1 MVCHNHFSMT
11 DVMPSGNINVEV
23 TPANTLSNGLIS
35 YKGGSPIIQFIIG
48 EQDRLLIGKSVRL
61 CGQFN
66 VRCDSTGA
74 ATDFIGPVGEA
85 GVNAAGAELR
95 LPARLGTYAM
105 IDQLVIKSQ
114 ATHQVIEHV
123 RHYNRFAA
131 SFVPVTNSLADSK
144 SHLAESSLIMPNY
157 NVMRDSV
164 AANPTSRAN
173 TNQQGNSFC
182 MSLPCGLFNGMNDIP
197 LARDWGLQ
205 GLLVEI
211 HLAPD
216 QNVLYDQTNA
226 AAPLF
231 TDAFY
236 ELSDVK
242 LVAEMVNPDQNMLA
256 EYSTQGNTFEYNTI
270 SSYFSSI
277 NSTNAII
284 NFQLGMRRVL
294 GVFANFIGSEEI
306 NSLRWNGTATAP
318 MKNVLAG
325 PGLGRVAN
333 INQAVFTRGGTRYP
347 LEYNLDTSQRD
358 DTIAPIQRQ
367 DTVDSQLTRN
377 FLNAVKSF
385 QNLNRSGI
393 TSRNTW
399 LSNHQAV
406 NQLQA
411 DKTAAEG
418 GNVYGIGMAYDNI
431 SGDGVDFSEL
441 NWGVQLECGLDT
453 NRPHAMYLF
462 VHSKNTLVFNSTGLQ
477 IIQ

>member
-1 MVCHNHFSMT
+1 MT
-11 DVMPSGNINVEV
+11 DVMPSGNLNVEI
-23 TPANTLSNGLIS
+23 TPANTLSNGKIS
-35 YKGGSPIIQFIIG
+35 YKGGAPVIQFIIG

-66 VRCDSTGA
+66 IRLDSTGGDTA
-74 ATDFIGPVGEA
+74 YA
-85 GVNAAGAELR
+85 GVNADGTFANAGAANDPTNLQ

-123 RHYNRFAA
+123 RHYSRFAA
-131 SFVPVTNSLADSK
+131 SFVPVTNSLDDSK
-144 SHLAESSLIMPNY
+144 AHLSETSLIMPNY
-157 NVMRDSV
+157 NTFKESV
-164 AANPTSRAN
+164 VSNQTSQA
-173 TNQQGNSFC
+173 TTGQQGNSFC

-216 QNVLYDQTNA
+216 QNVLYNQQ
-226 AAPLF
+226 PLGALPF
-231 TDAFY
+231 PDAFY

-242 LVAEMVNPDQNMLA
+242 LVAEMVNPDANQMA
-256 EYSTQGNTFEYNTI
+256 EFSAQGNTFEYNTI

-277 NSTNAII
+277 NSSNAII

-294 GVFANFIGSEEI
+294 GVFANFIASEEI
-306 NSLRWNGTATAP
+306 NSLDWNGTSTAP
-318 MKNVLAG
+318 ILNTGGLA
-325 PGLGRVAN
+325 AN
-333 INQAVFTRGGTRYP
+333 INQVVFTRGGTRFP
-347 LEYNLDTSQRD
+347 LEYNLDTSQRG
-358 DTIAPIQRQ
+358 DTATQEQ
-367 DTVDSQLTRN
+367 QTVDSQLSRN

-393 TSRNTW
+393 STRNTW
-399 LSNHQAV
+399 LSDHTGVDQG
-406 NQLQA
+406 QA

-418 GNVYGIGMAYDNI
+418 GNVFGIGMAYDNI
-431 SGDGVDFSEL
+431 SGDGVDFSQL
-441 NWGVQLECGLDT
+441 NWGVQMDCGLNTD
-453 NRPHAMYLF
+453 RPHAMYVF